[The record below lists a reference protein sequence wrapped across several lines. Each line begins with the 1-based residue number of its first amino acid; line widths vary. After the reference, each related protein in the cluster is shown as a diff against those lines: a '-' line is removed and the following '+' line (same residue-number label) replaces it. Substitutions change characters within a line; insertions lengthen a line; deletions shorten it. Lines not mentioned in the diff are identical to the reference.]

1 MKNEEH
7 TLVILTPGFPKDEA
21 DSTCLPFLQIFI
33 SQLNTQFLL
42 LKVEIIAFDY
52 PFTSTTYQWKGN
64 TVHSFNG
71 YKKTKLKK
79 LFKWFSIKKKV
90 DEIKNSNSIIGIL
103 SLWCGE
109 CTYIG
114 NKYAK
119 RNHLQHFSWIL
130 GQDAK
135 KGNAYIK
142 RIKPSSQMLI
152 AVSDNIQTELKK
164 NHGISPQH
172 VIPIGIDITQF
183 PKEIYERDIDI
194 LGAGSLIPLKQ
205 YDVFIQ
211 IIKELKISI
220 PNIKTV
226 LCGKGPEEK
235 RLLQL
240 IEKYDLQKNIILTG
254 ELSHAEILQQ
264 MQKSKVFLHTSN
276 YEGFGAVCI
285 EALYAGCQ
293 VISFVK
299 PMNQIIENWTNVK
312 TEQEIINKAVEI
324 LKEESI
330 KYKRVLPFPIKSSVK
345 KMMDLY
351 NYKEREIS

>member
-1 MKNEEH
+1 
-7 TLVILTPGFPKDEA
+7 
-21 DSTCLPFLQIFI
+21 
-33 SQLNTQFLL
+33 
-42 LKVEIIAFDY
+42 
-52 PFTSTTYQWKGN
+52 
-64 TVHSFNG
+64 
-71 YKKTKLKK
+71 
-79 LFKWFSIKKKV
+79 
-90 DEIKNSNSIIGIL
+90 
-103 SLWCGE
+103 
-109 CTYIG
+109 
-114 NKYAK
+114 
-119 RNHLQHFSWIL
+119 
-130 GQDAK
+130 
-135 KGNAYIK
+135 
-142 RIKPSSQMLI
+142 MLI
-152 AVSDNIQTELKK
+152 AVSDNIQNEFKK
-164 NHGISPQH
+164 NYGISPQH
-172 VIPIGIDITQF
+172 VIPIGIDVAQF
-183 PKEIYERDIDI
+183 PKEIYERGIDI

-240 IEKYDLQKNIILTG
+240 IEKYELQENIILTG
-254 ELSHAEILQQ
+254 ELSHTEILQQ
-264 MQKSKVFLHTSN
+264 MQKSKIFLHTSN

-312 TEQEIINKAVEI
+312 TEQEIVNKPVEI
-324 LKEESI
+324 LNQENI
-330 KYKRVLPFPIKSSVK
+330 KYKRVLPFPIISSVK